1 MPDNMEKYKK
11 PKMVQI
17 PLSLYHD
24 LQHYFLGNDR
34 YDEPWEE
41 VEARIKAALREKM
54 EADERRLLYSA
65 KLAQE
70 GRYKK

>member
-1 MPDNMEKYKK
+1 MTEDGKK
-11 PKMVQI
+11 PKQVMI

-24 LQHYFLGNDR
+24 LQHYFFGNDR
-34 YDEPWEE
+34 YNEPWEE
-41 VEARIKAALREKM
+41 VEARIKAALKEKM

-70 GRYKK
+70 GRYKKC

>member
-1 MPDNMEKYKK
+1 MPDMEKYKK

-24 LQHYFLGNDR
+24 LQHYFFGNAR

-41 VEARIKAALREKM
+41 VEARIKAALKEKM

-70 GRYKK
+70 GRYRK